1 MPPRDRRTRSVDLGA
16 SAAFAPRVPAQE
28 IYPALFAAF
37 AFFLGASIGSFL
49 NVCIYRMPLGI
60 SVNKPKRSFCPHC
73 KYQIPWYS
81 NLPLVTWIVQRGK
94 CGNCGA
100 PIAARYVLV
109 ELLTGLLFLG
119 AWWRVMHSPFGNL
132 PGAWVMVLPMF
143 TFIALLVVATFID
156 FEHYIIPDEI
166 TLGGAVA
173 GVLFSAAIPVLQDK
187 IGDAGFGENFFPA
200 LTFLHDRTSHGWGLL
215 MSLLGAAAGFG
226 LLWIVSVLGKM
237 AFGKKTLQWDEPRAF
252 TWKLDGERAKLTIGA
267 EEMWWDELF
276 STEKDWMVMDCARVE
291 LDGKVYENIEL
302 RSQYERLEIEG
313 VQHEL
318 EKVKEFS
325 GTVRRIAF
333 RRDAMGFGDVKF
345 MACIG
350 AFLGWKAILFTVMA
364 ASLIGALVGGLSILL
379 RHREWSAKIPFGP
392 YLSLGALLWLFAG
405 PEIITLWL
413 NFSTGGVE

>member
-1 MPPRDRRTRSVDLGA
+1 MQPNM
-16 SAAFAPRVPAQE
+16 PAQ
-28 IYPALFAAF
+28 YYDVLFATF

-49 NVCIYRMPLGI
+49 NVCIYRMPLGM

-73 KYQIPWYS
+73 KYQIPWHA

-237 AFGKKTLQWDEPRAF
+237 AFGKKTLQWDEARAF
-252 TWKLDGERAKLTIGA
+252 TWKLDGERAKLTIGT

-276 STEKDWMVMDCARVE
+276 STEKDWMVMDCARLE
-291 LDGKVYENIEL
+291 LDGKTHENIEV
-302 RSQYERLEIEG
+302 RSQYERLEVEG
-313 VQHEL
+313 VPHDL
-318 EKVKEFS
+318 NAVKEFS
-325 GTVRRIAF
+325 GTVRKISF

-364 ASLIGALVGGLSILL
+364 ASIIGALVGGFTILIG
-379 RHREWSAKIPFGP
+379 RREWSAKIPFGP

-405 PEIITLWL
+405 PELLALWL
-413 NFSTGGVE
+413 NFSAGTMPGE

>member
-1 MPPRDRRTRSVDLGA
+1 M
-16 SAAFAPRVPAQE
+16 PAQE
-28 IYPALFAAF
+28 ISPAIFAAF

-60 SVNKPKRSFCPHC
+60 SVNKPRRSFCPHC

-119 AWWRVMHSPFGNL
+119 AWWRVMHSPFGTL
-132 PGAWVMVLPMF
+132 PGAWVMALPLF

-187 IGDAGFGENFFPA
+187 IGDAGFGESFLPA
-200 LTFLHDRTSHGWGLL
+200 LSIFHDHTSHVWGLL
-215 MSLLGAAAGFG
+215 MSLLGAGAGFG
-226 LLWIVSVLGKM
+226 LLWLVSVLGKM

-252 TWKLDGERAKLTIGA
+252 TWTLDAERAKLMIGT
-267 EEMWWDELF
+267 EDMWWDELF
-276 STEKDWMVMDCARVE
+276 STEKDWMVMDCARLE
-291 LDGKVYENIEL
+291 LDGKVHENIEV
-302 RSQYERLEIEG
+302 RSQYERLEVAG
-313 VQHEL
+313 VQHNL
-318 EKVKEFS
+318 NTVKEFS
-325 GTVRRIAF
+325 GSVRKVSF

-364 ASLIGALVGGLSILL
+364 ASMLGALIGGFTILIG
-379 RHREWSAKIPFGP
+379 RREWSAKIPFGP

-405 PEIITLWL
+405 PELITLWVNL
-413 NFSTGGVE
+413 STGGVE

>member
-1 MPPRDRRTRSVDLGA
+1 M
-16 SAAFAPRVPAQE
+16 PAQE
-28 IYPALFAAF
+28 IYHALFATF
-37 AFFLGASIGSFL
+37 AFILGASIGSFL
-49 NVCIYRMPLGI
+49 NVCIYRMPLGM

-73 KYQIPWYS
+73 KYQIPWHA

-94 CGNCGA
+94 CGNCSA

-109 ELLTGLLFLG
+109 EFLTGLLFLG
-119 AWWRVMHSPFGNL
+119 AWWRVMHSPLGLL
-132 PGAWVMVLPMF
+132 PGAWVMVLPLF

-173 GVLFSAAIPVLQDK
+173 GVLFSAAIPVLH
-187 IGDAGFGENFFPA
+187 GE
-200 LTFLHDRTSHGWGLL
+200 TSHLQGAL

-226 LLWIVSVLGKM
+226 LLWLVSVLGKM

-252 TWKLDGERAKLTIGA
+252 TWKVEGERAKMIIGG
-267 EEMWWDELF
+267 EDMWWDELF
-276 STEKDWMVMDCARVE
+276 STEKDWMVMDCARLE
-291 LDGKVYENIEL
+291 LNGTVHENIEV
-302 RSQYERLEIEG
+302 RSQYERLEVAG
-313 VQHEL
+313 TQHDL
-318 EKVKEFS
+318 NTVKEFT
-325 GTVRRIAF
+325 GTVRKVSF
-333 RRDAMGFGDVKF
+333 KRDAMGFGDVKF

-364 ASLIGALVGGLSILL
+364 ASVIGALVGGFSILV

-405 PEIITLWL
+405 PEVITLWV

>member
-1 MPPRDRRTRSVDLGA
+1 M
-16 SAAFAPRVPAQE
+16 SAHF
-28 IYPALFAAF
+28 YDTLFAAF
-37 AFFLGASIGSFL
+37 AFILGASIGSFL

-60 SVNKPKRSFCPHC
+60 SVNKPRRSFCPHC
-73 KYQIPWYS
+73 KYQIPWHA

-119 AWWRVMHSPFGNL
+119 AWWRIPHILGGYL
-132 PGAWVMVLPMF
+132 PGAWVLALPLF

-166 TLGGAVA
+166 TIGGAVA
-173 GVLFSAAIPVLQDK
+173 GVLLSTLIPLLHESESGQLK
-187 IGDAGFGENFFPA
+187 GAFFRVH
-200 LTFLHDRTSHGWGLL
+200 TVSHWGGLV
-215 MSLLGAAAGFG
+215 MSLAGAAAGFG
-226 LLWIVSVLGKM
+226 LLWMVSVLGKL
-237 AFGKKTLQWDEPRAF
+237 AFGKKTLAWNEPQPF
-252 TWKLDGERAKLTIGA
+252 TWKLDGERAKLTVGT

-276 STEKDWMVMDCARVE
+276 STEKDWMVMDCARLE
-291 LDGKVYENIEL
+291 LDGKVRANFEL
-302 RSQYERLEIEG
+302 RSQYERLEVDG
-313 VQHEL
+313 VSHDL
-318 EKVKEFS
+318 NAVKEFT
-325 GTVRRIAF
+325 GTVRKILF

-364 ASLIGALVGGLSILL
+364 ASVIGAVVGVITIAIG
-379 RHREWSAKIPFGP
+379 HREWSAKIPFGP

-405 PEIITLWL
+405 PELLALWMGL
-413 NFSTGGVE
+413 YSPAE